1 MENPFFSVVLPTR
14 NRAKY
19 LSFAVGSV
27 LNQTFRDFEL
37 VISNNDSSDNTEEI
51 VKALDDP
58 RVRYVKTDKTL
69 SMDEH
74 WDFALGHAR
83 GQFITFLGDDDAH
96 SKIYLES
103 IKKVVDD
110 NAAAEIISCK
120 MADYYYGSSGDNKKN
135 TYSESLVTPLFTNEL
150 YIRDSAQKIRDL
162 FIDRGLSRGKI
173 TEKVEVPQLINTV
186 YHRHVFD
193 KIRENSEK
201 VFPKLLSG
209 DYYLAVVTLSFTG
222 NYYFLDSPLSFH
234 GISSASTTSHISSE
248 SKGKTLKETQPE
260 LAIFHKAPLEIFTPY
275 NFTVDAVLLAKSN
288 LGERLDHIDLDM
300 TGYFAEMFHQL
311 HALELKGI
319 DVSEETGEYF
329 SIVEKQDPQMR
340 KELEE
345 LVLNKRTRLVNT
357 LRKGIYKTGLHGP
370 LSRLRR
376 SATKPKQIVVEGK
389 NNGFS
394 NIIEC
399 AGVVDH
405 DFLRKYASRQ

>member
-19 LSFAVGSV
+19 LPFAVGSV
-27 LNQTFRDFEL
+27 LNQTFEDFEL

-58 RVRYVKTDKTL
+58 RVRYIKTDKML

-83 GQFITFLGDDDAH
+83 GQFITFLGDDDAQ

-103 IKKVVDD
+103 IKKIADD
-110 NAAAEIISCK
+110 NIAAEIISCK
-120 MADYYYGSSGDNKKN
+120 MADYYYGSSGEN
-135 TYSESLVTPLFTNEL
+135 TYSESLVTSLFTNEL
-150 YIRDSAQKIRDL
+150 VIRDSSQKIRDL
-162 FIDRGLSRGKI
+162 FIDRGLSRGTV

-186 YHRHVFD
+186 YHKRVFD
-193 KIRENSEK
+193 KVRENSGR

-209 DYYLAVVTLSFTG
+209 DYYLAVITLSFTE
-222 NYYFLDSPLSFH
+222 NYYYLDSPLSFH
-234 GISSASTTSHISSE
+234 GISSASTTSHISSQ
-248 SKGKTLKETQPE
+248 SGKTLKETQPE

-275 NFTVDAVLLAKSN
+275 NFTVDAVLLAKSD
-288 LGERLDHIDLDM
+288 LGERLDYIDLDM

-319 DVSEETGEYF
+319 DVSEETREYL
-329 SIVEKQDPQMR
+329 SMVEKQEPQMR

-345 LVLNKRTRLVNT
+345 LVLNKRTRLVNR
-357 LRKGIYKTGLHGP
+357 LRSSIYKSGLHGP
-370 LSRLRR
+370 LSRLRQ
-376 SATKPKQIVVEGK
+376 SATKPK
-389 NNGFS
+389 
-394 NIIEC
+394 
-399 AGVVDH
+399 
-405 DFLRKYASRQ
+405 R

>member
-14 NRAKY
+14 NRAEY
-19 LSFAVGSV
+19 LPFAVGSV
-27 LNQTFRDFEL
+27 LNQTYGDFEL

-58 RVRYVKTDKTL
+58 RVRYIKTDRML

-103 IKKVVDD
+103 IKKVIEN

-120 MADYYYGSSGDNKKN
+120 MADYYYGNSGAN
-135 TYSESLVTPLFTNEL
+135 TYSESLVTALFTNEL
-150 YIRDSAQKIRDL
+150 FIHDSSQKIRDL
-162 FIDRGLSRGKI
+162 FIDRGLSRGKV

-186 YHRHVFD
+186 YHRRVFD
-193 KIRENSEK
+193 KIRENSGR

-209 DYYLAVVTLSFTG
+209 DYYLAVVTLSFTE
-222 NYYFLDSPLSFH
+222 NYYYLDSPLSFH
-234 GISSASTTSHISSE
+234 GISPASTTSHISSE

-275 NFTVDAVLLAKSN
+275 NFTVDAVLLAKSQ

-319 DVSEETGEYF
+319 DVSEETREYL
-329 SIVEKQDPQMR
+329 SLVGKQEPQMR
-340 KELEE
+340 KELRE
-345 LVLNKRTRLVNT
+345 LVLNKKTGLINKARI
-357 LRKGIYKTGLHGP
+357 GIYRTGLHGP
-370 LSRLRR
+370 LSKLRQLL
-376 SATKPKQIVVEGK
+376 TKPRNLVIEGK
-389 NNGFS
+389 DNGFS

-399 AGVVDH
+399 AGVVDN
-405 DFLRKYASRQ
+405 DFLRKYASQQ

>member
-1 MENPFFSVVLPTR
+1 MENPYFSVVLPTR

-19 LSFAVGSV
+19 LPFAVESV
-27 LNQTFRDFEL
+27 LNQTYGDFEL

-51 VKALDDP
+51 VKSLDDP
-58 RVRYVKTDKTL
+58 RVRYIKTDKTL

-83 GQFITFLGDDDAH
+83 GGFITFLGDDDAH

-110 NAAAEIISCK
+110 NPAAEIISCK
-120 MADYYYGSSGDNKKN
+120 MADYYYGSSAENKKN
-135 TYSESLVTPLFTNEL
+135 TYSEALVTFLFTNEL
-150 YIRDSAQKIRDL
+150 LIHNSPQKIGDL
-162 FIDRGLSRGKI
+162 FIDRGLSRGKVA
-173 TEKVEVPQLINTV
+173 EKVEVPQLINTV
-186 YHRHVFD
+186 YHRRVFD
-193 KIRENSEK
+193 KIRENSGR

-209 DYYLAVVTLSFTG
+209 DYYLAVVTLSFTE
-222 NYYFLDSPLSFH
+222 NYYYLDSPLSFH
-234 GISSASTTSHISSE
+234 GISPASTTSHISSE

-275 NFTVDAVLLAKSN
+275 NFTVDAVLLAKSD
-288 LGERLDHIDLDM
+288 LGERLDYIDLDM

-319 DVSEETGEYF
+319 DVSEETGEYL
-329 SIVEKQDPQMR
+329 SLVGKQEPHMR

-345 LVLNKRTRLVNT
+345 LVLNKKSRSVNK
-357 LRKGIYKTGLHGP
+357 LRSGIYKTGLHGP
-370 LSRLRR
+370 LSKLRR
-376 SATKPKQIVVEGK
+376 LLTKPGNLVIEGK

-399 AGVVDH
+399 AGILDN
-405 DFLRKYASRQ
+405 DFLLKYASR